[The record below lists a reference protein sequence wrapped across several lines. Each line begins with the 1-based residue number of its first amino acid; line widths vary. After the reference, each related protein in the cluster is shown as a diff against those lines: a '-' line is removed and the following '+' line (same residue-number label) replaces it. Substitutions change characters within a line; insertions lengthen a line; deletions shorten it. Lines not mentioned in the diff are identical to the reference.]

1 MKSIFQKNE
10 NKIFILLCALSLCFS
25 FACKN
30 ESRINPP
37 QFQGKFRVDKAYES
51 FSGKEENI
59 PNNLSVVFHDDKA
72 LIFGEEFKDIS
83 FATKRVN
90 LVNYFIY
97 NNVSYEKIF
106 NISDV
111 MDYAF
116 VISVLNEGRSL
127 GEIVEYNNKQFLYY
141 QNHIYELQF
150 IKQLDDQEYDI
161 ARKKTSKYKAKPI
174 YKPLKTTAAFIG
186 LRDDSKECGKY
197 FTLFLYS
204 DYNSTN
210 VFLTDGLVIPKS
222 NGYININ
229 DKKVLDGGIYTDYL
243 VFRFN
248 NKYITNPIEH
258 LNIEKYFLR
267 QTSIIDYV
275 SPYMISLNTNY
286 KSFLNN
292 VFKERY
298 ETYSLEKNGLRT
310 KLDITDILGNNWMNL
325 IKGSLDINSLKKDDY
340 TIIPSNVG
348 IVRRNGYWIL
358 RTHLYSD
365 IASETV
371 YARIDPNYLQE
382 EEGRSFLSMEDI
394 KYLYPSAVDY
404 SASPEKTLAIV
415 NTGSNLKVVSLS
427 SNDLDIRDEF
437 SLINNKYKLVM
448 DNWLVGAEAEAHL
461 FNINKLDDWI
471 KIY

>member
-1 MKSIFQKNE
+1 MKSIFQKNK
-10 NKIFILLCALSLCFS
+10 NRILLILCALSLCFS

-30 ESRINPP
+30 ERKIKSP
-37 QFQGKFRVDKAYES
+37 QIQGKFRVDKSYES

-59 PNNLSVVFHDDKA
+59 PNNLSVVFYNDKA

-83 FATKRVN
+83 FASKRVK

-97 NNVSYEKIF
+97 NNISYEKIF
-106 NISDV
+106 NIND
-111 MDYAF
+111 MLDYAS
-116 VISVLNEGRSL
+116 VVSVLNEGRSL
-127 GEIVEYNNKQFLYY
+127 GEIVEYKNRKFLYY

-150 IKQLDDQEYDI
+150 IKQLDEAEYEI
-161 ARKKTSKYKAKPI
+161 ARKKTSNYKAKPM

-186 LRDDSKECGKY
+186 LRDDSKESGKY

-229 DKKVLDGGIYTDYL
+229 DKMALDGGIYTDYL

-248 NKYITNPIEH
+248 NRYITNPIEKF
-258 LNIEKYFLR
+258 NVEKYFSR
-267 QTSIIDYV
+267 QASIIDYA

-310 KLDITDILGNNWMNL
+310 KLDITDILGDNWLNL
-325 IKGSLDINSLKKDDY
+325 IKGSLDINSLKEDDY
-340 TIIPSNVG
+340 MILLSNVG

-358 RTHLYSD
+358 RTQLYND
-365 IASETV
+365 ISMETV
-371 YARIDPNYLQE
+371 YARIDPNYLKE

-427 SNDLDIRDEF
+427 SNDLYIRDEF
-437 SLINNKYKLVM
+437 SLINNNYHLVM

-461 FNINKLDDWI
+461 FNINKLDEWI

>member
-1 MKSIFQKNE
+1 MKSIFQKNK
-10 NKIFILLCALSLCFS
+10 NRILLILCALSICFS

-30 ESRINPP
+30 ERKIKSP
-37 QFQGKFRVDKAYES
+37 QVQGKFRVDKSFES

-59 PNNLSVVFHDDKA
+59 PNNLSVVFYYDKA

-83 FATKRVN
+83 FASKRVN

-97 NNVSYEKIF
+97 NNISYEKIF
-106 NISDV
+106 KISDM
-111 MDYAF
+111 MDYAS

-127 GEIVEYNNKQFLYY
+127 GEIVEYNNKKFLYY
-141 QNHIYELQF
+141 QNHIYELHF
-150 IKQLDDQEYDI
+150 IKQLDEEEYEI
-161 ARKKTSKYKAKPI
+161 ARKKTSNYKAKPM

-186 LRDDSKECGKY
+186 LRDDSKESEKY

-229 DKKVLDGGIYTDYL
+229 DKKTLDGGIYKDYL

-248 NKYITNPIEH
+248 NRYITNPIE
-258 LNIEKYFLR
+258 NFNVEKYFLR
-267 QTSIIDYV
+267 QTSIIDYA

-292 VFKERY
+292 IFKERY

-310 KLDITDILGNNWMNL
+310 KLDITDILGDNWMNS
-325 IKGSLDINSLKKDDY
+325 IKGSLDINSLKEDDY
-340 TIIPSNVG
+340 MILLSNVG

-358 RTHLYSD
+358 RTHLYND
-365 IASETV
+365 ISMETV
-371 YARIDPNYLQE
+371 YARIDPNYLKE

-427 SNDLDIRDEF
+427 SNDLYIRDEF
-437 SLINNKYKLVM
+437 SLINNNYRLVM
-448 DNWLVGAEAEAHL
+448 DNWLVGAEAEDHL
-461 FNINKLDDWI
+461 FNINNLDEWI

>member
-1 MKSIFQKNE
+1 
-10 NKIFILLCALSLCFS
+10 
-25 FACKN
+25 
-30 ESRINPP
+30 
-37 QFQGKFRVDKAYES
+37 
-51 FSGKEENI
+51 
-59 PNNLSVVFHDDKA
+59 
-72 LIFGEEFKDIS
+72 
-83 FATKRVN
+83 
-90 LVNYFIY
+90 
-97 NNVSYEKIF
+97 
-106 NISDV
+106 
-111 MDYAF
+111 
-116 VISVLNEGRSL
+116 
-127 GEIVEYNNKQFLYY
+127 
-141 QNHIYELQF
+141 
-150 IKQLDDQEYDI
+150 
-161 ARKKTSKYKAKPI
+161 
-174 YKPLKTTAAFIG
+174 
-186 LRDDSKECGKY
+186 
-197 FTLFLYS
+197 
-204 DYNSTN
+204 
-210 VFLTDGLVIPKS
+210 
-222 NGYININ
+222 
-229 DKKVLDGGIYTDYL
+229 
-243 VFRFN
+243 
-248 NKYITNPIEH
+248 
-258 LNIEKYFLR
+258 
-267 QTSIIDYV
+267 
-275 SPYMISLNTNY
+275 MISLNTNY